1 MTTAIPFPSIKPTSR
16 SYSPG
21 NYPQTVF
28 EAQNGATSVVRF
40 GSRRVNSELT
50 LGFDNIS
57 DVEAK
62 SILDNFEAVNSV
74 WDYVTFTGLDGSVGS
89 GAISGY
95 IKESGGSG
103 LRWRY
108 SDPPSVT
115 SVKPGICSV
124 QCSFTGVLD
133 GV

>member
-57 DVEAK
+57 DVEAQ
-62 SILDNFEAVNSV
+62 SILQNFEAVNGP
-74 WDYVTFTGLDGSVGS
+74 WNYVTFTGQDGSLGAR
-89 GAISGY
+89 AISSY